1 MTEPNIEALASEMA
15 WDKVMDWVTGDSWY
29 GYPSS
34 EEEEEE
40 ARQRM
45 MPTCRLEAM
54 HIVNVLYP
62 GYYPEEAF
70 YD

>member
-1 MTEPNIEALASEMA
+1 MTKPNIEALASEIA
-15 WDKVMDWVTGDSWY
+15 RDKVYDWVTGDYWY

-40 ARQRM
+40 ARQEM
-45 MPTCRLEAM
+45 MPNCRLEAM
-54 HIVNVLYP
+54 RIVNVLYP

>member
-1 MTEPNIEALASEMA
+1 MSEPNIEALAEELA
-15 WDKVMDWVTGDSWY
+15 HNKVLDWVTGDNWM

-34 EEEEEE
+34 EVEEEE

-45 MPTCRLEAM
+45 MPDCRLEAM
-54 HIVNVLYP
+54 SIVNVLYP